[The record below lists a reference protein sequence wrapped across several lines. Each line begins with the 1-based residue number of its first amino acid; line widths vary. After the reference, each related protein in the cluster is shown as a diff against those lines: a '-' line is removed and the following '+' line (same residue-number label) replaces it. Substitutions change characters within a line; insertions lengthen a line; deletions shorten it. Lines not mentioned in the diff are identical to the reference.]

1 MLVVVAGF
9 GTGVVVCKGFVGTLF
24 DVVVVVVEIGAAL
37 EVGAL
42 ETATFGASVTE
53 AFFFIATE

>member
-9 GTGVVVCKGFVGTLF
+9 ETGVVVCKGFVGTLF
-24 DVVVVVVEIGAAL
+24 DVVVVVEIGAAL